1 MPVHSST
8 PILKAFEVQK
18 QLQALADPSKVKILS
33 GFFKTAPGQYG
44 EGDIFIGVTV
54 PLTRSV
60 ARKFRQLPMEETLI
74 LLKSPI
80 HEERLLAIFILVE
93 QFHKSEETGRKEIF
107 TAYLNHCRYV
117 NNWDLV
123 DSSARQIVGGFLK
136 GKNKSLLIKL
146 ASSSSVWERR
156 IAVIATYAFIID
168 GDFEETFKIAA
179 ILLKDEHDLIH
190 KAVGWMLREAG
201 NRDIKAEEKFLI
213 KHYKKMPRTMLR
225 YAIERFP
232 QARRAMYL
240 QGFV

>member
-8 PILKAFEVQK
+8 PKLKAFEAQK

-60 ARKFRQLPMEETLI
+60 ALKFRQLPMEETLI

-93 QFHKSEETGRKEIF
+93 QFHKSEETARKEIF
-107 TAYLNHCRYV
+107 TAYLNHSRYV

-123 DSSARQIVGGFLK
+123 DSSARQIVGSFLND
-136 GKNKSLLIKL
+136 KNKSLLTKL

-156 IAVIATYAFIID
+156 IAIIATYAFIIE
-168 GDFEETFKIAA
+168 GNFEETFKIAA

-213 KHYKKMPRTMLR
+213 KHYREMPRTMLR

>member
-8 PILKAFEVQK
+8 PKLKAFEAQK

-93 QFHKSEETGRKEIF
+93 QFHKSEETARKEIF
-107 TAYLNHCRYV
+107 TAYLNHSRYV

-123 DSSARQIVGGFLK
+123 DSSARQIVGSFLND
-136 GKNKSLLIKL
+136 KNKSLLTKL

-156 IAVIATYAFIID
+156 IAIIATYAFIIE
-168 GDFEETFKIAA
+168 GNFEETFKIAA

-213 KHYKKMPRTMLR
+213 KHYREMPRTMLR

>member
-1 MPVHSST
+1 MELDKLRSN
-8 PILKAFEVQK
+8 LKKISNPTKAEF
-18 QLQALADPSKVKILS
+18 LQ
-33 GFFKTAPGQYG
+33 GYFKTGSGEYG

-123 DSSARQIVGGFLK
+123 DSSARQIVGSFLK

-156 IAVIATYAFIID
+156 IAVIATS
-168 GDFEETFKIAA
+168 
-179 ILLKDEHDLIH
+179 
-190 KAVGWMLREAG
+190 
-201 NRDIKAEEKFLI
+201 N
-213 KHYKKMPRTMLR
+213 
-225 YAIERFP
+225 P
-232 QARRAMYL
+232 QLYE
-240 QGFV
+240 